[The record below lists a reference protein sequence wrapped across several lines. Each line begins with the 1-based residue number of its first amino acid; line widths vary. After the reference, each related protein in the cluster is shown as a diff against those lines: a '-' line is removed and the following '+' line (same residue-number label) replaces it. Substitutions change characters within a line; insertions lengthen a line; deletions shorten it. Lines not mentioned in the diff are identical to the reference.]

1 MSVDFPGALRPPI
14 FSDSR
19 RWHSNEPTNPS
30 TGPDSGA
37 YLEFSTDEIAIV
49 FGSQQNSF
57 IRNAYKFY

>member
-19 RWHSNEPTNPS
+19 RWHSNGPTNPS
-30 TGPDSGA
+30 AGPDSGA
-37 YLEFSTDEIAIV
+37 YLEFSTDEVIV